1 MRAACCVGLALI
13 AWFAQSATA
22 DPIHFSTSG
31 QFELS
36 TGTVA
41 LSGVSDAPAD
51 EGILLGTIPLT
62 AGDEAQGSTSFQI
75 RFEFDGGLPS
85 IEVAGTIGQIRY
97 NANEFIGN
105 PVVTTSAT
113 SAQIDLYPTIFQDMI
128 AHPDWIRTTSYTGYM
143 PTTHMFMAVHPFD
156 PNEIKTVPEPSTAL
170 VFVAGLVGLAGW
182 GRRRKQD

>member
-1 MRAACCVGLALI
+1 MNSVTVRFRGDGPLRCLTPMEDCDAAACCVGLALI
-13 AWFAQSATA
+13 ASLAQSAAA

-62 AGDEAQGSTSFQI
+62 EGDEAQVSTPFQI
-75 RFEFDGGLPS
+75 RFDFDGGLPS
-85 IEVAGTIGQIRY
+85 IEVAGSIGRVNY
-97 NANEFIGN
+97 NSNEFIGN

-113 SAQIDLYPTIFQDMI
+113 SAQIDLYPTIFPEHDR
-128 AHPDWIRTTSYTGYM
+128 ASGLDPD
-143 PTTHMFMAVHPFD
+143 HVVHRLLAN
-156 PNEIKTVPEPSTAL
+156 NEHFYGGSSLRSE
-170 VFVAGLVGLAGW
+170 
-182 GRRRKQD
+182 